1 MRSRWLISCEHGGN
15 TIPPVY
21 APYFKDAQALLESHR
36 GYDPG
41 AFPLYQLL
49 AQQLADFSYHSQTS
63 RLLVEL
69 NRSLHHK
76 NLFSAFTRELPAT
89 IKKEIIAQH
98 YLSYRELIETKI
110 QEFISSGDHVVHLSI
125 HSFTP
130 VLAGEVRNADIG
142 LLYDPRREEEKMFC
156 LAWKKSLKKYWPEAR
171 VRMNYPYK
179 GIADGFTTYLRKR
192 FPDNYGG
199 IEFELNQTYAS
210 QETVNRKVLDSLQEL
225 KEKKS

>member
-21 APYFKDAQALLESHR
+21 APYFTEARELLESHR

-76 NLFSAFTRELPAT
+76 NLFSTFSRELPAA
-89 IKKEIIAQH
+89 IKKEIIARH
-98 YLSYRELIETKI
+98 YLPYRDLIETKI
-110 QEFISSGDHVVHLSI
+110 QEFFSSGVRVVHLSI

-130 VLAGEVRNADIG
+130 VLAGEVRKADVG
-142 LLYDPRREEEKMFC
+142 LLYDPRREEEKLFC
-156 LAWKKSLKKYWPEAR
+156 IAWKKSLKKHWPEAR

-179 GIADGFTTYLRKR
+179 GKADGFTTYLRKR
-192 FPDNYGG
+192 FPANYIG
-199 IEFELNQTYAS
+199 IEFELNQKYAG
-210 QETVNRKVLDSLQEL
+210 QEAVYKNVLDSLQEL
-225 KEKKS
+225 KEKYA